1 MNQLERRKVR
11 LKIIQSTKIK
21 NDNDFHNYIGI
32 RSLREGNF
40 EDGWKFYENRGS
52 KITGYLKSINEWKGE
67 DISNKNIPNIFD
79 IVSLSIDLSI
89 EKTFLFLPFT

>member
-1 MNQLERRKVR
+1 MGKSKEAINLLNNARD
-11 LKIIQSTKIK
+11 KIK

-52 KITGYLKSINEWKGE
+52 KITGYLKNIKEWKGE
-67 DISNKNIPNIFD
+67 NLNNKNRSTNTSSRHFR
-79 IVSLSIDLSI
+79 
-89 EKTFLFLPFT
+89 FLRLFS